1 MIRFGKVVAV
11 DEKNAKVR
19 VQIEDAD
26 AVVTFWLPVATH
38 KSQDDKFYWLP
49 DIGEMVVCG
58 FYENDWDTGVVLGA
72 IYNQKDT
79 TPAQNKDKFVIQFK
93 DNTRIEYDRSSHK
106 LTIHSTGDIEIISDT
121 HITMKAPRIDLN
133 P

>member
-11 DEKNAKVR
+11 DEKNARVR

-26 AVVTFWLPVATH
+26 AVITYWLPVATH

-49 DIGEMVVCG
+49 DVGELVVCA

-72 IYNQKDT
+72 VYNQKDT
-79 TPAQNKDKFVIQFK
+79 PPATSRDKFVIQFK
-93 DNTRIEYDRSSHK
+93 DGTRIEYDRSSHK
-106 LTIHSTGDIEIISDT
+106 LTIHSVGDIEIISDT
-121 HITMKAPRIDLN
+121 HITLKAPRIDLN